1 MKLENWAV
9 VQDYDPYMAPEDR
22 KARLHGTVYGHP
34 KHDDGK
40 RIATSSIQKI
50 DPVAK
55 TVTTRSGSVYEL
67 GTVDPEWEAQFPDAA
82 NRFWN
87 NSSEDDTVCI

>member
-9 VQDYDPYMAPEDR
+9 VEEYEPYTASELR
-22 KARLHGTVYGHP
+22 KARLQGTVYGHP

-40 RIATSSIQKI
+40 RVVTSSIQKV

-67 GTVDPEWEAQFPDAA
+67 GKVDPEWEAQFPDAES
-82 NRFWN
+82 RFWN
-87 NSSEDDTVCI
+87 NNPQFMGA

>member
-1 MKLENWAV
+1 MENWAV
-9 VQDYDPYMAPEDR
+9 VRDYDPYMAPELC
-22 KARLHGTVYGHP
+22 KTRLQGTVYGHP

-40 RIATSSIQKI
+40 VLVTSSIQKI
-50 DPVAK
+50 DPVGR

-67 GTVDPEWEAQFPDAA
+67 GSVNPEWEAQFPDAE

-87 NSSEDDTVCI
+87 NNPQFV